1 MGDAHMLY
9 HIPSQEFLG
18 SLHPPRQDEPKAKA
32 FLPSTMQ
39 PIPHPGTEAVHA
51 AHTGYR
57 RRDAVSKTVLF
68 ETKLLLP
75 SSAPKKPVIV
85 FVVRYKRAWNVSR
98 PCNIGR

>member
-1 MGDAHMLY
+1 VD
-9 HIPSQEFLG
+9 
-18 SLHPPRQDEPKAKA
+18 
-32 FLPSTMQ
+32 
-39 PIPHPGTEAVHA
+39 
-51 AHTGYR
+51 
-57 RRDAVSKTVLF
+57 RDYASKRVLF